1 MRQKIICLFLCI
13 VLLLSITVI
22 PSYAEGEPLEN
33 NDGSLVS
40 VRIEWTDMSF
50 TFNGGSW
57 NETTHTYDGRG
68 WTTSESGGNLTLA
81 NNGGVAIKARFSYVA
96 SEGFEDI
103 GVDFLKE
110 EQAVLTQNIDI
121 DESVSVSVCPTGE
134 PSEPF
139 ECVCIGTITVT
150 ITSGGEVTQ

>member
-22 PSYAEGEPLEN
+22 PSFAEGVPIQY
-33 NDGSLVS
+33 NDDSLVS
-40 VRIEWTDMSF
+40 FRIEWTDMSF

-57 NETTHTYDGRG
+57 NESTHTYDGRG
-68 WTTSESGGNLTLA
+68 WTTSESGGNLTVA
-81 NNGGVAIKARFSYVA
+81 NNGSVALKASFSYVA

-103 GVDFLKE
+103 GVDFFKE

-121 DESVSVSVCPTGE
+121 DESVSISVRPTGE

-150 ITSGGEVTQ
+150 ITSSGEETQ